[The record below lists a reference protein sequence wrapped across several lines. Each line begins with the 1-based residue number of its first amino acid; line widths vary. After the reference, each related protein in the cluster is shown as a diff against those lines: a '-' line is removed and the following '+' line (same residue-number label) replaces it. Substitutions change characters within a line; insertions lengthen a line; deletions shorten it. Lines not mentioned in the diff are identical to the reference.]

1 VCIRPNAH
9 LPTIKGISKEVLMRK
24 RFRKSAKKVKDLVPD
39 NVSELNPLAKK
50 EEPTPSLE
58 NVPRI
63 TNETIAVHR
72 EEVLKGARKYIYPL
86 QHSKHRIIVL
96 TSVILSITIIG
107 FLVYSGIALYRLNQY
122 NAFLYRVTQVIPFPV
137 ARTGSNFVSYE
148 NYLFQLRRYVHYAE
162 TQQSQNITTASD
174 RANLVAQARKQ
185 SLDDVINKS
194 YIKILAHQNKISVSD
209 KEVNTRINELKDQN
223 RLGSNDKVFADVLR
237 DYWGWSI
244 SDFKRSLREQIL
256 AEKVVARMDTDDSK
270 KADAALA
277 QIKGGADFATTA
289 AAVSED
295 PAAKTTSGDYGFPI
309 TKVNP
314 NVPPQV
320 VDVLFKLK
328 PGQVSDIINAGS
340 TLEIVKLDQST
351 GNSVTAHHISFKL
364 KNVSEFTK
372 DLKKQKPVHDYIKF

>member
-1 VCIRPNAH
+1 MA
-9 LPTIKGISKEVLMRK
+9 K
-24 RFRKSAKKVKDLVPD
+24 RFKKGAKKVRDMVPD
-39 NVSELNPLAKK
+39 NVSELNPLTKK
-50 EEPTPSLE
+50 EEPAPSLE

-96 TSVILSITIIG
+96 TSVILSVAIIG
-107 FLVYSGIALYRLNQY
+107 FLAYSGIALYKLNQY
-122 NAFLYRVTQVIPFPV
+122 NTFLYRITQVILFPV
-137 ARTGSNFVSYE
+137 GRVGSNFVAYE
-148 NYLFQLRRYVHYAE
+148 NYLFELRRYIHYAE
-162 TQQSQNITTASD
+162 TQQAQNFVTASD
-174 RANLVAQARKQ
+174 KQNLLEQARKQ
-185 SLDDVINKS
+185 SLNDVTNKA
-194 YIKILAHQNKISVSD
+194 YIKMLAKQNKVGVSD
-209 KEVNTRINELKDQN
+209 KEVNARITELKDQN

-256 AEKVVARMDTDDSK
+256 AEKVVAKLDTSASK
-270 KADAALA
+270 KANDALA
-277 QIKGGADFATTA
+277 QIKSGADFATTA

-309 TKVNP
+309 SKVNP

-328 PGQVSDIINAGS
+328 PGQVSDVINAGN
-340 TLEIVKLDQST
+340 TLEIVKLDQSS
-351 GNSVTAHHISFKL
+351 GNSVTAHHISIKL

-372 DLKKQKPVHDYIKF
+372 ELKKQKVAHNYIHF

>member
-1 VCIRPNAH
+1 
-9 LPTIKGISKEVLMRK
+9 MRK
-24 RFRKSAKKVKDLVPD
+24 RLKKSAKRVKDLVPD

-50 EEPTPSLE
+50 QEEESNLE

-72 EEVLKGARKYIYPL
+72 EQVLKGARKYIYPL

-96 TSVILSITIIG
+96 TSVILSVTIIG
-107 FLVYSGIALYRLNQY
+107 FMAYSAVALYKLNQY

-137 ARTGSNFVSYE
+137 ARAGSNFISYE
-148 NYLFQLRRYVHYAE
+148 NYLFDLRRYVHYAE
-162 TQQSQNITTASD
+162 TQQSQNITTVSD
-174 RANLVAQARKQ
+174 KQNLVAQARKQ
-185 SLDDVINKS
+185 SLDDVTNKA
-194 YIKILAHQNKISVSD
+194 YIKILAHQNKVGVSD
-209 KEVNTRINELKDQN
+209 KEVNERIVELKDQN

-244 SDFKRSLREQIL
+244 SDFKRSLKDQIL
-256 AEKVVARMDTDDSK
+256 SEKVVAKLDTDASK
-270 KADAALA
+270 KANAALA

-295 PAAKTTSGDYGFPI
+295 PAAKTTSGDYGFSI
-309 TKVNP
+309 SKVNP

-328 PGQVSDIINAGS
+328 PGQISDIINAGT

-364 KNVSEFTK
+364 KNASEFTK
-372 DLKKQKPVHDYIKF
+372 DLKKQKPVHNYIKF